1 MADLPANLCAFIDE
15 PPRSLTVLL
24 IDQSAE
30 DREAIG
36 AAVTGHFGKGRI
48 RTACRV
54 SEALADGLEDV
65 DLIIAGTDL
74 PDLPGIGVLEEI
86 FLLRPDLPV
95 LLTAPAND
103 PQLAVKAI
111 RCGAYDFLV
120 KSPGFLEIIPV
131 AIEKNLVLHRI
142 KQENARLQVQ
152 LTSTLAQLR
161 AKNGQLQNLV
171 KELETIAATDALTA
185 LPNRRAFASALDQ
198 RFAHSLRNDTDLSL
212 ITIDLD
218 GFKQLNDTAGHPAGD
233 RMLMLVGR
241 VLRANCRASDIPGR
255 IGGDEFVVLLPET
268 DLDEARSVAG
278 RIKADFEDAA
288 AALCASMDYAGTTS
302 MSLGLVSRAGVRV
315 VCPET
320 FFNLADRALYRA
332 KELGRS
338 RLVIH
343 QDRPLQDVVMPMD

>member
-1 MADLPANLCAFIDE
+1 MAEVPANLSAFIDE

-24 IDQSAE
+24 IDQSVE
-30 DREAIG
+30 DREAM
-36 AAVTGHFGKGRI
+36 AKAVSDHFSSSQV
-48 RTACRV
+48 RTSCRV

-65 DLIIAGTDL
+65 DLILAGTDL
-74 PDLPGIGVLEEI
+74 PDLPGIDVLEEI

-95 LLTAPAND
+95 LLTAPEND

-120 KSPGFLEIIPV
+120 KSPGYLEIVPV

-161 AKNGQLQNLV
+161 AKNGQLQILV
-171 KELETIAATDALTA
+171 KELETIAATDALTG

-198 RFAHSLRNDTDLSL
+198 RFAHSLRSDSDLSL

-218 GFKQLNDTAGHPAGD
+218 GFKQLNDSAGHPAGD
-233 RMLMLVGR
+233 RILMLVGR
-241 VLRANCRASDIPGR
+241 VLRANCRASDVPGR
-255 IGGDEFVVLLPET
+255 IGGDEFVVLLPDT
-268 DLDEARSVAG
+268 DLAEARAVAQ
-278 RIKADFEDAA
+278 RIREDFETAA

-302 MSLGLVSRAGVRV
+302 MSLGLVNRAGVRV

-332 KELGRS
+332 KEQGRS

-343 QDRPLQDVVMPMD
+343 QDGPSQNTAKHAD